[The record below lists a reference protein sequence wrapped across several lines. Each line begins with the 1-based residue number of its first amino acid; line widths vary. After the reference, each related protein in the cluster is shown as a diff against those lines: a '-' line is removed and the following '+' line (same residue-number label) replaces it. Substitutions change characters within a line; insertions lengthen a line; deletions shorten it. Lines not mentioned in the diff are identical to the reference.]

1 MVKPMRGAA
10 EFDWRDGTL
19 HLVLSGEIDYTVT
32 DLLGDDVLAEYETT
46 GGVVVDMT
54 RVVFL
59 DSLGLSLLLRL
70 RNQSGGAVTLV
81 GVAPEVRRLFD
92 LTGLTSAFTFTPA

>member
-1 MVKPMRGAA
+1 MTPMRGAA

-19 HLVLSGEIDYTVT
+19 HLLLSGEIDYTVT
-32 DLLGDDVLAEYETT
+32 DLLGDAVLAEYETP
-46 GGVVVDMT
+46 GDVVVDMT

-70 RNQSGGAVTLV
+70 RNQSGGGVTLV
-81 GVAPEVRRLFD
+81 GVTPEVRRLID
-92 LTGLTSAFTFTPA
+92 LTGLATAFSFAEG